1 MLENIAQSVSQ
12 AVQHTSLLAYF
23 LVFLGGLLTG
33 FSPCVLPFFPVVIG
47 YVAEQATDE
56 NYTKLQGLIL
66 SIAFVLGFA
75 LIFTIAGAFASMLGG
90 YLNPFSRFWYIV
102 VGIICIAVGLHFM
115 KIFHLN
121 LSSPFNRIGISK
133 PKRKGIIGAL
143 ILGVLI
149 GLVLSPCA
157 TPVVAVILSY
167 AIAKGN
173 VLFGASLL
181 FVYSIAH
188 GIPLIIV
195 GTSAGALTA
204 FSKTER
210 WRALIEK
217 ASGFIFIIIG
227 LYFLWI
233 A

>member
-1 MLENIAQSVSQ
+1 MLESIAQSTSE
-12 AVQHTSLLAYF
+12 AIKHTSLLAYF

-56 NYTKLQGLIL
+56 NYTKTQGFLL

-75 LIFTIAGAFASMLGG
+75 FIFTIVGAFASFLGG
-90 YLNPFSRFWYIV
+90 IFNRFNRFWY
-102 VGIICIAVGLHFM
+102 IAVGLHFM
-115 KIFHLN
+115 KIYQLN
-121 LSSPFNRIGISK
+121 LSSPFSKIQIKK
-133 PKRKGIIGAL
+133 PKRKGIIGAV
-143 ILGVLI
+143 ILGVLL

-167 AIAKGN
+167 VLAKGN

-181 FVYSIAH
+181 FAYSIAH
-188 GIPLIIV
+188 GLPLIIV
-195 GTSAGALTA
+195 GTSAGALAA

-210 WRALIEK
+210 WRKGIEIVSGALFVLL
-217 ASGFIFIIIG
+217 GF
-227 LYFLWI
+227 YFFWL

>member
-1 MLENIAQSVSQ
+1 MLESLAQSASE
-12 AVQHTSLLAYF
+12 AIKNTSLLAYL

-56 NYTKLQGLIL
+56 NYTKMQGLVL
-66 SIAFVLGFA
+66 SIAFVVGFA
-75 LIFTIAGAFASMLGG
+75 LIFTIAGAFASLLGSVFSS
-90 YLNPFSRFWYIV
+90 FSRIWYIV
-102 VGIICIAVGLHFM
+102 VGAICIAVGLHFM
-115 KIFHLN
+115 RLIRLN
-121 LSSPFNRIGISK
+121 LASPFSKMGIKK
-133 PKRKGIIGAL
+133 PKRKGIFGAL
-143 ILGVLI
+143 ILGVLL

-167 AIAKGN
+167 VIAKGN
-173 VLFGASLL
+173 VFFGASLL

-195 GTSAGALTA
+195 GVSAGALAA
-204 FSKTER
+204 FSKTKR
-210 WRALIEK
+210 WRNLIETT
-217 ASGFIFIIIG
+217 SGALFVLLGF
-227 LYFLWI
+227 YFLWL